1 MWYFG
6 RWVYIITISWRAPL
20 TSLNDPFLILTFS
33 LSCRLMDS
41 AKSCQNTKALQVYY
55 TFWLQITFFSF
66 LFFVLN
72 EQTSSQKQHCLVS
85 GSSLYD
91 VNVFLFEATKKPQLS
106 NLWTTSYLGNVFI
119 MPLNF
124 RGNLLLT
131 SVCSGVWQCKKK
143 QRIRSLILCF
153 VSCISR
159 GPAVI
164 AVFLFQ
170 HSLSFCS
177 IIEFL
182 IHFEF

>member
-55 TFWLQITFFSF
+55 TFWLQIRFF
-66 LFFVLN
+66 LFFFLVLN
-72 EQTSSQKQHCLVS
+72 ERTSGQKQQCLVS
-85 GSSLYD
+85 GSCLYD
-91 VNVFLFEATKKPQLS
+91 VNVFLFEAKKKKRKKKKPQPS
-106 NLWTTSYLGNVFI
+106 NLWTTSYLGNLFI
-119 MPLNF
+119 MPLSF

-131 SVCSGVWQCKKK
+131 SVSSGAWPCKKK

-153 VSCISR
+153 VSFIGR

-164 AVFLFQ
+164 ADIF
-170 HSLSFCS
+170 FCS
-177 IIEFL
+177 VI
-182 IHFEF
+182 